1 MGKRLTKGTFETY
14 CKEGGVVII
23 HMMLPKRI
31 QTGLST
37 EGIAGTFTRILGKYI
52 REEKTLHTEVQAF
65 GKIVPLK
72 DIYGYSN
79 YQKAISALF

>member
-1 MGKRLTKGTFETY
+1 
-14 CKEGGVVII
+14 
-23 HMMLPKRI
+23 MMLPKRI

-37 EGIAGTFTRILGKYI
+37 EGIAGASDGIMYAPLTHPRTAGTFTRILGKYI